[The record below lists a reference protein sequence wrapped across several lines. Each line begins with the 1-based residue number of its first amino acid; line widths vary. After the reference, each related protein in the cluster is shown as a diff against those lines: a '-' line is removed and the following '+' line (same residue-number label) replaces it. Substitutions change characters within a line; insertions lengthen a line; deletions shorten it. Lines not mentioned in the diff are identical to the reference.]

1 MIAFWIAAA
10 VLSAAAAM
18 LMLARGARA
27 AAGPAEDP
35 ALAVHRR
42 QLSEIDELAE
52 RGLIPEDER
61 KAARAEAGRRLL
73 SAAEH
78 QEIQQGSGGRRVAL
92 AVAAATPIVAL
103 GLYLLV
109 GHPGYPD
116 QPFAKRVGEWRHT
129 DPSRLDPPRM
139 AAVLTQIAAE
149 RPRDPEPLKNLAL
162 AYMASN
168 DMSHAI
174 EALRKALALSPD
186 RADLWSQLGEAFVMQ
201 ADGEVDE
208 DARAAFAE
216 AVRLDPRSQG
226 ARYFLGRA
234 DIQDGRV
241 AEGLAAWKA
250 LAGEL
255 PAGDPRGQ
263 ALSAEIASV
272 ERSGGLKPVESE
284 QPADMQATI
293 RGMVDGLAAR
303 LAANPDDPD
312 GWVRLVRAYTVLGEG
327 EKRDAALAK
336 ARVLYKD
343 KPEILKALDQAV
355 EVPK

>member
-35 ALAVHRR
+35 AVAVHRR
-42 QLSEIDELAE
+42 QLAEIDELAE

-61 KAARAEAGRRLL
+61 RAARAEAGRRLL
-73 SAAEH
+73 NAAEH
-78 QEIQQGSGGRRVAL
+78 QEVEAGLGGRRTAL
-92 AVAAATPIVAL
+92 AAAGLTPIVAL

-109 GHPGYPD
+109 GHPGWPD
-116 QPFAKRVGEWRHT
+116 QPFARRVTQWRHT
-129 DPSRLDPPRM
+129 DPAQLDPPRM
-139 AAVLTQIAAE
+139 AAVLQVIATE

-162 AYMASN
+162 AYMAS
-168 DMSHAI
+168 DDLSHAV
-174 EALRKALALSPD
+174 EALRRALALAPA

-201 ADGEVDE
+201 ADGQVDD
-208 DARAAFAE
+208 DARAAFGE
-216 AVRLDPRSQG
+216 ALRLDPDSQG
-226 ARYFLGRA
+226 ARYFLARG
-234 DIQDGRV
+234 DIQNGRV
-241 AEGLAAWKA
+241 TEGLAAWKA
-250 LAGEL
+250 LLGEL

-272 ERSGGLKPVESE
+272 ESAGGLKSVEPE
-284 QPADMQATI
+284 QPADMQAVI

-312 GWVRLVRAYTVLGEG
+312 GWVRLVRAYAVLGET
-327 EKRDAALAK
+327 EKRDQALVRARVLYKNRPEVLAALAK
-336 ARVLYKD
+336 AA
-343 KPEILKALDQAV
+343 EA
-355 EVPK
+355 PK

>member
-42 QLSEIDELAE
+42 HLAEIDELAE

-61 KAARAEAGRRLL
+61 RAARAEAGRRLL

-78 QEIQQGSGGRRVAL
+78 PDIQQSGGRRLVL

-109 GHPGYPD
+109 GRPGWPD
-116 QPFAKRVGEWRHT
+116 QPFAKRVAEWRHT
-129 DPSRLDPPRM
+129 DPSGLTPPQM

-162 AYMASN
+162 AYMAS
-168 DMSHAI
+168 DDLSHAI
-174 EALRKALALSPD
+174 EALRRALALSPD

-201 ADGEVDE
+201 ADGQVDD
-208 DARAAFAE
+208 DARAAFGE

-226 ARYFLGRA
+226 ARYFLARA
-234 DIQDGRV
+234 DIQNGRV

-250 LAGEL
+250 LLGEL

-263 ALSAEIASV
+263 ALRAEIASV
-272 ERSGGLKPVESE
+272 ESNGGLKPVQPE

-312 GWVRLVRAYTVLGEG
+312 GWVRLVRAYAVLGEA
-327 EKRDAALAK
+327 EKRDQALAR

-343 KPEILKALDQAV
+343 RPQVLKSLDEAV
-355 EVPK
+355 RVPK

>member
-27 AAGPAEDP
+27 AAGPAENP

-42 QLSEIDELAE
+42 QLAEIDELAE

-61 KAARAEAGRRLL
+61 RAARAEAGRRLL

-78 QEIQQGSGGRRVAL
+78 PDIQQGTGGRRLVL

-103 GLYLLV
+103 GLYLMV
-109 GHPGYPD
+109 GRPGWPD
-116 QPFAKRVGEWRHT
+116 QPFEQRVREWAG
-129 DPSRLDPPRM
+129 DYDRLDPVRR
-139 AAVLTQIAAE
+139 AAVLQVLAA
-149 RPRDPEPLKNLAL
+149 RNPREPLLLKDLAA
-162 AYMASN
+162 AYEEAG
-168 DMSHAI
+168 DYPHAV
-174 EALRKALALSPD
+174 EALRKALALAP
-186 RADLWSQLGEAFVMQ
+186 REAELWSMLGEVFTVQ
-201 ADGEVDE
+201 ADNQVDG

-216 AVRLDPRSQG
+216 ALRLQPGLQH
-226 ARYFLGRA
+226 ARYFMARA
-234 DIQDGRV
+234 AIQDGRV

-250 LAGEL
+250 LLGEL
-255 PAGDPRGQ
+255 AANDPRAAG
-263 ALSAEIASV
+263 LRAEIAQV
-272 ERSGGLKPVESE
+272 ERAGGLPQAQPQ

-312 GWVRLVRAYTVLGEG
+312 GWVRLVRAYAVLGET
-327 EKRDAALAK
+327 EKRDAALAR
-336 ARVLYKD
+336 ARTLYKD
-343 KPEILKALDQAV
+343 RPDILKALDQAT

>member
-27 AAGPAEDP
+27 AAGPTEDP

-42 QLSEIDELAE
+42 HLAEIDELAE
-52 RGLIPEDER
+52 RGLIPEDEQR
-61 KAARAEAGRRLL
+61 AARAEAGRRLL

-78 QEIQQGSGGRRVAL
+78 PDVQQGSSGRRLVL

-109 GHPGYPD
+109 GRPGWPD
-116 QPFAKRVGEWRHT
+116 EPFAKRVAEWRRT
-129 DPSRLDPPRM
+129 DPSGLTPPQM

-162 AYMASN
+162 AYMAS
-168 DMSHAI
+168 DDLSHAI
-174 EALRKALALSPD
+174 EALRRALALSPD

-201 ADGEVDE
+201 AEGQVDD
-208 DARAAFAE
+208 DARAAFGE

-226 ARYFLGRA
+226 ARYFLARA
-234 DIQDGRV
+234 DIQNGRV

-250 LAGEL
+250 LLGEL
-255 PAGDPRGQ
+255 PAGDPRGR

-272 ERSGGLKPVESE
+272 ESSGGLKPVEPE
-284 QPADMQATI
+284 PPADMQATI

-312 GWVRLVRAYTVLGEG
+312 GWVRLVRAYAVFGET
-327 EKRDAALAK
+327 EKRDAALAR

-343 KPEILKALDQAV
+343 KPQVLSALDKAM
-355 EVPK
+355 EPPR

>member
-42 QLSEIDELAE
+42 QLAEIDELAE

-61 KAARAEAGRRLL
+61 RAARAEAGRRLL

-78 QEIQQGSGGRRVAL
+78 QEAQPGAGGRQVAL
-92 AVAAATPIVAL
+92 AVAAATPLIAL
-103 GLYLLV
+103 GLYLFV
-109 GHPGYPD
+109 GHPGWAD
-116 QPFAKRVGEWRHT
+116 QPFAKRVAQWRHT
-129 DPSRLDPPRM
+129 DPSGLSPQQM

-149 RPRDPEPLKNLAL
+149 RPRDPEPLKNLGL
-162 AYMASN
+162 AYMAA
-168 DMSHAI
+168 DDLSHAI
-174 EALRKALALSPD
+174 EALRKALSLSPD

-201 ADGEVDE
+201 AGGEVDD
-208 DARAAFAE
+208 DARAAFGE
-216 AVRLDPRSQG
+216 AVRLDPRAQG
-226 ARYFLGRA
+226 ARYFLARG
-234 DIQDGRV
+234 DIQHGRV
-241 AEGLAAWKA
+241 AEGLAGWKA
-250 LAGEL
+250 LLGEL

-263 ALSAEIASV
+263 ALRAEIAQV
-272 ERSGGLKPVESE
+272 ESTGGLKPVQPE

-312 GWVRLVRAYTVLGEG
+312 GWVRLVRAYAVLGET
-327 EKRDAALAK
+327 EKRDQALAR

-343 KPEILKALDQAV
+343 KPQVLESLDEAV
-355 EVPK
+355 KVPR

>member
-18 LMLARGARA
+18 LMLARGARV
-27 AAGPAEDP
+27 AGAQVEDP

-42 QLSEIDELAE
+42 QLAEIDELAE
-52 RGLIPEDER
+52 RGLIPQDEQR
-61 KAARAEAGRRLL
+61 AARAEAGRRLL
-73 SAAEH
+73 NAAEH
-78 QEIQQGSGGRRVAL
+78 QEIRQGTGGRRVAL

-109 GHPGYPD
+109 GHPGWPD
-116 QPFAKRVGEWRHT
+116 QPFAKRVAAWRHT
-129 DPSRLDPPRM
+129 DPSGLTPPQM

-162 AYMASN
+162 AYMAS
-168 DMSHAI
+168 DDLSHAI

-186 RADLWSQLGEAFVMQ
+186 RADLWSQLGEAFVLQ
-201 ADGEVDE
+201 ADGTVDE
-208 DARAAFAE
+208 DAQAAFAE

-234 DIQDGRV
+234 DIQDGGV

-250 LAGEL
+250 LLGEL
-255 PAGDPRGQ
+255 PAGDPRAQ
-263 ALSAEIASV
+263 ALGAEISSV
-272 ERSGGLKPVESE
+272 ENSGGLKPVEPE

-312 GWVRLVRAYTVLGEG
+312 GWVRLVRAYAVLGETQ
-327 EKRDAALAK
+327 KRDAALAR
-336 ARVLYKD
+336 ARVLYKAR
-343 KPEILKALDQAV
+343 PQVLKALDQAA
-355 EVPK
+355 EVPR